1 MNRALSLDTE
11 GGTCVAGSQHPLP
24 FHMHLPDPESQ
35 ELHFPDSLASKVLA
49 ANEIQ
54 PMRCSQRRRGG
65 SLEQFRLLL
74 GSAGVA
80 APSIQLP
87 TFGTGGGGER
97 MGVGGNGRGFPI

>member
-1 MNRALSLDTE
+1 MHKALSLDTE

-35 ELHFPDSLASKVLA
+35 ELHFPDFLASKMLA

-54 PMRCSQRRRGG
+54 PMRRRQRQRGG
-65 SLEQFRLLL
+65 SLEQVRLLL

-87 TFGTGGGGER
+87 TFSPGGWG
-97 MGVGGNGRGFPI
+97 